1 VVSGRAVRLLEV
13 AHDPCTIYH
22 RQCTF
27 SGRVAVSLNI
37 EAEWGQPI
45 PLRSAAR
52 GAIYECPDLIAIP
65 EGPGIYI
72 FYREHSKQVT
82 PFYVGR
88 TEKLRRRIKQ
98 QFNSVKLMTSIRD
111 AETGSRFLIYCQPRP
126 KRGQQMKAVIRIME
140 EGLIAHLLSEGCELM
155 QKQGVRRPTHTVKF
169 RGNRTS
175 EAISPRFMRVRA

>member
-1 VVSGRAVRLLEV
+1 
-13 AHDPCTIYH
+13 
-22 RQCTF
+22 
-27 SGRVAVSLNI
+27 VSLNI

-45 PLRSAAR
+45 PLRSAR
-52 GAIYECPDLIAIP
+52 SGAIYQCPDLTTIP

-72 FYREHSKQVT
+72 FYREHGRQRT

-88 TEKLRRRIKQ
+88 AEKLRRRIKQ

-126 KRGQQMKAVIRIME
+126 KRGQQMKRVIRIME
-140 EGLIAHLLSEGCELM
+140 EALIAHLLSENYELM
-155 QKQGVRRPTHTVKF
+155 QKQGVKRPSHTLKF

-175 EAISPRFMRVRA
+175 EAISPRVMRVRA